1 MTDTDASP
9 SNEGLTVQDVE
20 TLQEEHDGCAITVT
34 SMKVSA
40 SEKVSTGQ
48 YENYNPHATLD
59 AQVVSVG
66 TWEEQRAQV
75 LQTLAGMHKDVQ
87 AVLEQATEA
96 KLEMEPAAEQDD
108 WMLQELLEEEA
119 QDD

>member
-1 MTDTDASP
+1 MTDPDASP

-20 TLQEEHDGCAITVT
+20 TLQEEHDGTAITVT
-34 SMKVSA
+34 SVKVSA
-40 SEKVSTGQ
+40 SEKVSTGD

-59 AQVVSVG
+59 AQVVSAG

-75 LQTLAGMHKDVQ
+75 LQALAGMHKDIQ

-96 KLEMEPAAEQDD
+96 KLQMEPAAEQDD
-108 WMLQELLEEEA
+108 WMLQELLAEEA
-119 QDD
+119 QDE